1 MKDRKVY
8 EELVCKCQYV
18 LPESKYTID
27 RAIDKGDPVAVA
39 IEFLEI
45 LEDLDAAQNI
55 MFAKMIKD
63 LNNAK
68 I

>member
-18 LPESKYTID
+18 LPESKCTID